1 MGCDSLDVKVLARI
15 ELNGGQQDKSSAGR
29 ILINDLDDLVCG
41 KDWAI
46 DIFGLNQHHS
56 LVGVEF
62 VVSDL
67 RLDCVLGLA
76 ISI

>member
-46 DIFGLNQHHS
+46 DIF
-56 LVGVEF
+56 VGVEF